1 MADKQSLEEDHRLL
15 ADMDKTDA
23 IGGKANINS
32 VQDSPLS
39 PKGVM
44 DDGELPGDNLLEY
57 DVNEATKE
65 KIVRDDTISE
75 VCVMD
80 DGELPGDNLLE
91 YDVNE
96 ATKEKIVRDDTISEV
111 CRPGNIER
119 LPGIGQGTLEKALG
133 KPETPPNGLPESP
146 TKQPNRRFGSEFQP
160 PTTQFGNTSS
170 QKTRRSISE
179 EKCDEYTRSVQDI
192 FEALPLLPDADP
204 LIIKVD
210 KCDFEN
216 LPLIVGGEDT
226 DVGEF
231 PHMAAIGYQV
241 DGNLEWN
248 CGGSLISEYYVLTAA
263 HCSLTNYRYPAVIV
277 RLGEMNLKR
286 DDDGA
291 HPVDYH
297 IADLVR
303 HPEYKGPS
311 KYNDIALLRLS
322 ERVDFNK
329 FIRPACLYTHDKF
342 SVSKTVATGWGKIEY
357 AGKTSDTLRKVV
369 LDIIDNEMCNNLWK
383 SLRKLTSL
391 PRGIAPSMMCAGVLT
406 GGKDTC
412 QGDSGG
418 PIQISTKGNQCVYH
432 VIGVTSF
439 GSYCAGEDS
448 PGIYTRLSSFIPW
461 IESIVWPDG

>member
-1 MADKQSLEEDHRLL
+1 
-15 ADMDKTDA
+15 
-23 IGGKANINS
+23 
-32 VQDSPLS
+32 
-39 PKGVM
+39 
-44 DDGELPGDNLLEY
+44 
-57 DVNEATKE
+57 
-65 KIVRDDTISE
+65 
-75 VCVMD
+75 
-80 DGELPGDNLLE
+80 
-91 YDVNE
+91 
-96 ATKEKIVRDDTISEV
+96 
-111 CRPGNIER
+111 
-119 LPGIGQGTLEKALG
+119 
-133 KPETPPNGLPESP
+133 
-146 TKQPNRRFGSEFQP
+146 
-160 PTTQFGNTSS
+160 
-170 QKTRRSISE
+170 
-179 EKCDEYTRSVQDI
+179 
-192 FEALPLLPDADP
+192 
-204 LIIKVD
+204 
-210 KCDFEN
+210 
-216 LPLIVGGEDT
+216 
-226 DVGEF
+226 
-231 PHMAAIGYQV
+231 MAAIGYQV

-263 HCSLTNYRYPAVIV
+263 HCTHIGKYPAVIV

-357 AGKTSDTLRKVV
+357 AMIERLLKLPLTHGDEAEELNVTKQVARETGYKDHDIMNLWLSHIIGRCAVMHSSRDAHEESVAKELESEVVLNSFEHGTVEPDAWWTAAGKTSDTLRKVV

>member
-1 MADKQSLEEDHRLL
+1 MTTGEWDVPCTPSVVSDMRVRRFLSRAGLSKWPCAAIVLL
-15 ADMDKTDA
+15 LVAATSA
-23 IGGKANINS
+23 RSGE
-32 VQDSPLS
+32 
-39 PKGVM
+39 
-44 DDGELPGDNLLEY
+44 GELCHLKNGGSGKCLHISLCPSAIRSVYKGIELDICGFQGSAAIVCCEDPAVASQVIAGDQP
-57 DVNEATKE
+57 A
-65 KIVRDDTISE
+65 R
-75 VCVMD
+75 
-80 DGELPGDNLLE
+80 
-91 YDVNE
+91 
-96 ATKEKIVRDDTISEV
+96 
-111 CRPGNIER
+111 
-119 LPGIGQGTLEKALG
+119 
-133 KPETPPNGLPESP
+133 KPETSPNGLPES
-146 TKQPNRRFGSEFQP
+146 TTNQPNSRFGSEFQP
-160 PTTQFGNTSS
+160 PTTQSGNTSS
-170 QKTRRSISE
+170 QQIRRSISE

-241 DGNLEWN
+241 DGNLVWS

-263 HCSLTNYRYPAVIV
+263 HCTRIGKYPAVIV

-291 HPVDYH
+291 QPVDYH

-357 AGKTSDTLRKVV
+357 AGKSSDTLRKVV
-369 LDIIDNEMCNNLWK
+369 LDIIDNKMCNNLWK
-383 SLRKLTSL
+383 SLGKLTTL

-439 GSYCAGEDS
+439 GNYCAGEDS
-448 PGIYTRLSSFIPW
+448 PGIYTRVSSFIPW